1 MANSSSAISA
11 LINPV
16 LQQIRTSAARSQNVK
31 NAAFSL
37 GEYVGIPLLYLAA
50 TPLLV
55 GRLGLELYGLW
66 MLINSIVVMADTLNF
81 GVGDSTLRF
90 VSMCR
95 GRGET
100 ASIVREIR
108 TTYAVS
114 LPIALVAGSLPWLC
128 ATTRDVLV

>member
-16 LQQIRTSAARSQNVK
+16 LQQIRYSSGESQYAK

-55 GRLGLELYGLW
+55 WRLGLDLYGLW
-66 MLINSIVVMADTLNF
+66 MLNNSIVAISGVLNF
-81 GVGDSTLRF
+81 GFGDATLRF
-90 VSMCR
+90 VSMYR
-95 GRGET
+95 GRGDAT
-100 ASIVREIR
+100 SIVRAIR
-108 TTYAVS
+108 SAFSVS
-114 LPIALVAGSLPWLC
+114 TLVALVSGSLLWLC
-128 ATTRDVLV
+128 ATTRDELV